1 MIYLS
6 NISKQEIFKMDNQ
19 SITGIIYK
27 TTNLINGKIYVGQ
40 TIREKKDNYYGS
52 GF

>member
-1 MIYLS
+1 M
-6 NISKQEIFKMDNQ
+6 NE

-40 TIREKKDNYYGS
+40 TTRNDP
-52 GF
+52 